1 MTVAE
6 TSNIDPCPC
15 CDTTAGVQLITIYPR
30 VRAWSCAVC
39 GVNWA
44 ITVVNSCPYLDL
56 LIAAVEV
63 SVARSVLRQ
72 AIALADQAPIL
83 TDVELR
89 ARLVAL
95 AGTAQWGCR
104 RVR

>member
-6 TSNIDPCPC
+6 TSDIDPCPC
-15 CDTTAGVQLITIYPR
+15 GDTTAGGQPITINPR

-44 ITVVNSCPYLDL
+44 VTVVNSRPY
-56 LIAAVEV
+56 V
-63 SVARSVLRQ
+63 
-72 AIALADQAPIL
+72 IALADQASIL

-89 ARLVAL
+89 VRLVAL

>member
-1 MTVAE
+1 VTVAE
-6 TSNIDPCPC
+6 TSDIDPCPC
-15 CDTTAGVQLITIYPR
+15 GDTTAGGQPITINPR

-44 ITVVNSCPYLDL
+44 VTVVNARPYLDL
-56 LIAAVEV
+56 LTAAVDV
-63 SVARSVLRQ
+63 AVARSVLRQ
-72 AIALADQAPIL
+72 VIALADQASIL

-89 ARLVAL
+89 VRLVAL